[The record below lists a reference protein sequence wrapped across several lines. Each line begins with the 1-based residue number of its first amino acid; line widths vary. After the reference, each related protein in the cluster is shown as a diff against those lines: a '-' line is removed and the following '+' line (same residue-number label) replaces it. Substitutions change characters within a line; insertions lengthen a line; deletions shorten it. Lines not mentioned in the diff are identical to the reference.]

1 MKTGIS
7 ILFILMAVATFF
19 FYTEDKYAEIK
30 QAKLDIIDYEEA
42 LKQSRDILD
51 KREVLLE
58 KYKAFKKEDL
68 DNLKKLLPDHIDNV
82 QLILDL
88 NNIAKK
94 YGMTLKTI
102 KVETGPD
109 SAFESGNQT
118 GKTAF
123 GAITVSFKVSSDYE
137 TFVSFLQDV
146 EKSLRIVDVTDLTFT
161 SPDKTT
167 NYDFGITI
175 KTYWL
180 K

>member
-1 MKTGIS
+1 MKTGLS
-7 ILFILMAVATFF
+7 ILFILMAIATFF

-30 QAKLDIIDYEEA
+30 QAKLDIVDYEEA
-42 LKQSRDILD
+42 LRQSRDILD
-51 KREVLLE
+51 KREELLE

-94 YGMTLKTI
+94 YGMTLKGI

-109 SAFESGNQT
+109 SAFEQGSTTNKSSYGT
-118 GKTAF
+118 IA
-123 GAITVSFKVSSDYE
+123 VSFKVASDYP

-146 EKSLRIVDVTDLTFT
+146 ERSLRIVDITDLTFT
-161 SPDKTT
+161 TPEKTT

>member
-1 MKTGIS
+1 MKTGTS
-7 ILFILMAVATFF
+7 ILFILLAIATFF

-30 QAKLDIIDYEEA
+30 QAKLDIKDYEEA
-42 LKQSRDILD
+42 LAQSRDILER
-51 KREVLLE
+51 REVLLE

-82 QLILDL
+82 QLVLDL

-94 YGMTLKTI
+94 YGMTLKGI
-102 KVETGPD
+102 RVETGPD
-109 SAFESGNQT
+109 NAFESTNAINST
-118 GKTAF
+118 PY

-146 EKSLRIVDVTDLTFT
+146 ERSLRIVDVTELTFT
-161 SPDKTT
+161 APEKTA
-167 NYDFGITI
+167 NYEFGITI